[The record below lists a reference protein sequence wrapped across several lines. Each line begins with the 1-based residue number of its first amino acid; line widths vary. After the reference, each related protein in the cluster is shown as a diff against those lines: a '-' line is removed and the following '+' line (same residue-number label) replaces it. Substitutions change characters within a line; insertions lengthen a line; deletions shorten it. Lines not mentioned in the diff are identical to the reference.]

1 MKILKHGNTVKE
13 ATCEHCGC
21 IFQYCENDITTE
33 RFLAAPFTDYD
44 LDYTWSD
51 VIECPECKSY
61 IILSDI
67 QTEYLED
74 LKKEKELKKEKKK
87 NSFIE
92 SLRISKDGYRPKGNK
107 NSDSSIPPKG
117 GSSIFKNR
125 KGC

>member
-51 VIECPECKSY
+51 VVECPECKSFV
-61 IILSDI
+61 ILSDL

-74 LKKEKELKKEKKK
+74 LKKEKEIEKQTKKEKKK

-92 SLRISKDGYRPKGNK
+92 SLRNYK
-107 NSDSSIPPKG
+107 
-117 GSSIFKNR
+117 R

>member
-21 IFQYCENDITTE
+21 IFQYCENDITTK

-51 VIECPECKSY
+51 VVECPECKSY
-61 IILSDI
+61 IILSDV

-92 SLRISKDGYRPKGNK
+92 SLRNYK
-107 NSDSSIPPKG
+107 
-117 GSSIFKNR
+117 R
-125 KGC
+125 KEC